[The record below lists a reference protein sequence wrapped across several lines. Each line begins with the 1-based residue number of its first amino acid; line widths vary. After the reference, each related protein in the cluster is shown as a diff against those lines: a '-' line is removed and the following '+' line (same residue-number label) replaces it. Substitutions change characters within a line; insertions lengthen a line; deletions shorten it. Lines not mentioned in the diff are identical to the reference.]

1 MLRYALLSS
10 KMARRRQ
17 LIDGCPA
24 HPHPIEDV
32 HEELDDALSAVHQRP
47 AAGQSVASSLA
58 TEAAAGCCS
67 GVSIARDRSKR
78 DNQGG
83 ACVMNVFGCPGFQI
97 AVSVVCV

>member
-32 HEELDDALSAVHQRP
+32 HEALDDVLSAVHQRP
-47 AAGQSVASSLA
+47 AAGQPVASSLA
-58 TEAAAGCCS
+58 TEAAAGGCS
-67 GVSIARDRSKR
+67 GVSIAR
-78 DNQGG
+78 G
-83 ACVMNVFGCPGFQI
+83 I
-97 AVSVVCV
+97 AQKGTIRGVHV